1 MAEKFSYKT
10 EDDLKSAISSMGL
23 KIRLSDDLSSLSKPL
38 IINGRRAEN
47 RFAILPM
54 EGCDSELDGSPSF
67 LVSRRYLRF
76 FTGGAGLVWWEANA
90 VVEEGRAN
98 EHQMMIT
105 DSNLPLFK
113 AQLKM
118 LKNEAE
124 KLNGYS
130 PISILQLTHSG
141 RYSRPSGHKPAPL
154 VPQRDPILDPR
165 TGVISDDQVVTDEY
179 LESLIP
185 HYVRSAELARE
196 AGYDGVD
203 VKACHRYLLSE
214 LLASHTRG
222 GRFGGS
228 FENRIS
234 LILEIIR
241 SIKKSV
247 GDDFIIASRFNV
259 FDAHPYP
266 YGFGED
272 KEDFW
277 KFDETEPLEFVRQ
290 IVKEGVSLLSNSAGN
305 PYYIYP
311 QVTRPFDTSSEGI
324 PVPEEH
330 QLQSIERLFSFTEK
344 IQKAAGDVPVIGNG
358 YTWLREFLANAGA
371 ANIEDGRCQMVGL
384 GREAIAYPDA
394 PKDVLKHGAM
404 QRGRCCITCS
414 KCTQMMRDHGMD
426 GCVVRDSELYAPM
439 FQRQHKE
446 AKERANG

>member
-394 PKDVLKHGAM
+394 PNDVLKHGAM